1 VVPVVVSGV
10 ARLARSRT
18 LRWLA
23 VAGAVAAVVWLMR
36 NGGASTAPAETE
48 GETAAPL
55 PDPGDL

>member
-1 VVPVVVSGV
+1 VAVSGV

-23 VAGAVAAVVWLMR
+23 VAGAVAAAVWWFR
-36 NGGASTAPAETE
+36 NGGASKPTAGTE

-55 PDPGDL
+55 PDLGDL

>member
-1 VVPVVVSGV
+1 VVVSGV

-18 LRWLA
+18 LRWLV

-36 NGGASTAPAETE
+36 NGGASTPPAETE

-55 PDPGDL
+55 PDLGDL